1 MDLSRRLLSVGLQL
15 AGYQRVAD
23 IGADHGY
30 LSVWLVNKGRADFV
44 VAGEKP
50 AGPLLALRMSVRAA
64 GLEERVEVRGGD
76 GLQVLQPGEVEA
88 CAIAGLGG
96 GTIAGIL
103 SRSPAV
109 VAKLS
114 GVVCQPMTDS
124 TLLRRWFYENSWHL
138 KYEDLVSED
147 GRIYEV
153 LHARPGWAPMPE
165 PVLLDIGPLLWRDRH
180 PLLKAHL
187 RTVMQHMEPV
197 LEALQQGRT
206 EVAAAKREV
215 YEKQYREMEM
225 RWRCL

>member
-1 MDLSRRLLSVGLQL
+1 MELSRRLLSVGLQL
-15 AGYQRVAD
+15 AGCRRVAD

-30 LSVWLVNKGRADFV
+30 LSVWLVNEGQADFV

-64 GLEERVEVRGGD
+64 GLENRIEVRGGD
-76 GLQVLQPGEVEA
+76 GLQVLKPGEVEA
-88 CAIAGLGG
+88 CAMAGMGG

-103 SRSPAV
+103 SRSPDV

-114 GVVCQPMTDS
+114 SVVCQPMTDS
-124 TLLRRWFYENSWHL
+124 SLLRRWFYENSWHL
-138 KYEDLVSED
+138 RYEDLVSED

-153 LHARPGWAPMPE
+153 LHARPGWALMPE

-187 RTVMQHMEPV
+187 RVVMQHMEPV
-197 LEALQQGRT
+197 LEALQRGRT